1 MCTAHTRT
9 HSINAPFT
17 LSRPFVSLD
26 ARFVCVYCLRI
37 VSLTRNYKTIFTP
50 FVSSMRV
57 ILEAMDKM
65 ELPLHHEANRNY
77 AIIIMSLPVQIEG
90 EYMPHEVA
98 VAVQNLWVDPNV
110 QQAFQRSREYQLNDS
125 AK

>member
-1 MCTAHTRT
+1 MSWLLLNGASSRD
-9 HSINAPFT
+9 FT
-17 LSRPFVSLD
+17 F
-26 ARFVCVYCLRI
+26 
-37 VSLTRNYKTIFTP
+37 
-50 FVSSMRV
+50 SMRV

-77 AIIIMSLPVQIEG
+77 AIIIMSQPPQIEG
-90 EYMPHEVA
+90 EYMPHDVA

>member
-1 MCTAHTRT
+1 
-9 HSINAPFT
+9 
-17 LSRPFVSLD
+17 
-26 ARFVCVYCLRI
+26 
-37 VSLTRNYKTIFTP
+37 
-50 FVSSMRV
+50 MRV

-65 ELPLHHEANRNY
+65 ELPLYHDANRSY
-77 AIIIMSLPVQIEG
+77 AGVIMSLPPQIEG
-90 EYMPHEVA
+90 EYMPHDVA

>member
-1 MCTAHTRT
+1 M
-9 HSINAPFT
+9 
-17 LSRPFVSLD
+17 SRF
-26 ARFVCVYCLRI
+26 AI
-37 VSLTRNYKTIFTP
+37 
-50 FVSSMRV
+50 SSMRV

-65 ELPLHHEANRNY
+65 ELPLYHDANRNY
-77 AIIIMSLPVQIEG
+77 AIIVMSLPPQIEG